1 MDTAIITALISA
13 VVTLVGCIINNSAQ
27 QRKND
32 IEQDKRMTEITHANE
47 LNLQQIEASIS
58 QKIALLN
65 EKFDELTRKVEKH
78 NGLVERTYKL
88 ESDVKLMQEKQ
99 SVANHRIDDLEK
111 KGTAYGAK
119 ENQEETDGDVE
130 DPADRLRCDGCQCP
144 DRDAGGCFYVTR
156 RRSA

>member
-32 IEQDKRMTEITHANE
+32 TEQDKRMTEITHANE
-47 LNLQQIEASIS
+47 LSLQQIEASIS
-58 QKIALLN
+58 QKIALLDV
-65 EKFDELTRKVEKH
+65 KFDELTKKVEKH

-111 KGTAYGAK
+111 KS
-119 ENQEETDGDVE
+119 
-130 DPADRLRCDGCQCP
+130 PA
-144 DRDAGGCFYVTR
+144 
-156 RRSA
+156 